1 MAPSRQNAVS
11 RGLVEIELVHNKNK
25 AGFQKPTQKQER
37 EAEPRYSK
45 EKHRHVREE
54 RRWERHE
61 GKIEN
66 CQLAGLGRHP
76 QEPSSSTSKKSVV
89 VVIIDTVKIAERITS
104 STF

>member
-1 MAPSRQNAVS
+1 MQASKSQHR
-11 RGLVEIELVHNKNK
+11 NKSERLNLDTERK
-25 AGFQKPTQKQER
+25 ASP
-37 EAEPRYSK
+37 
-45 EKHRHVREE
+45 REE